1 MLLLPQREDS
11 DHTVRQVWWP
21 SLELPAH
28 IAATGNRA
36 MHAGAQLSPF
46 HLELDISL

>member
-1 MLLLPQREDS
+1 MLLLPQRENA
-11 DHTVRQVWWP
+11 DHTVRQVRW

-36 MHAGAQLSPF
+36 IHAGAQLSPF
-46 HLELDISL
+46 LLELDISL